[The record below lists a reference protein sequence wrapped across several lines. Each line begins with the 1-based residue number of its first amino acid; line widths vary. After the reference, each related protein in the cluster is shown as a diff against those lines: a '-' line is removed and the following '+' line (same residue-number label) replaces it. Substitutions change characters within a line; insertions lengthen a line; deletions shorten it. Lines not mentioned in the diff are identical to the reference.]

1 MYNRGEVIV
10 KKGDIGTE
18 MFVVLIGEVGVYFDD
33 ELNHCIVKL
42 NENKTFGDR
51 SL

>member
-1 MYNRGEVIV
+1 MR
-10 KKGDIGTE
+10 KGDIGTE

-33 ELNHCIVKL
+33 KLEHCILEL
-42 NENKTFGDR
+42 NENKTFGER